1 MKCVLIVS
9 SGEMAEGASE
19 LHRMGYELELYPSTR
34 DLSSLKD
41 TREKESAAFIGREPC
56 SAERSHVRS
65 LRASFIQVLE
75 DRRYAGNDLIIFGES
90 DAVPMV
96 ASSRLEAALR
106 KRWRST
112 RKRIFSDSLS
122 PCRQPSPQGNPFESD
137 ELLFEDF
144 KTGGTDSNT
153 AYVWGTHAM
162 VIPSCKRKKVIQV
175 FADYRLPTDVALE
188 AANSSG
194 ELNIRVARHNLFYQ
208 HERTKKD
215 RPAALRPALLPTGV

>member
-106 KRWRST
+106 KEMEEHPET
-112 RKRIFSDSLS
+112 DIFRLFHHAVW
-122 PCRQPSPQGNPFESD
+122 SPQGNPFESD

-153 AYVWGTHAM
+153 AYVWDACHGNSLLQTEKSH
-162 VIPSCKRKKVIQV
+162 SGFC
-175 FADYRLPTDVALE
+175 RLS
-188 AANSSG
+188 AANRCCVGGGQQQWRTQYSG
-194 ELNIRVARHNLFYQ
+194 CPSQFVL
-208 HERTKKD
+208 
-215 RPAALRPALLPTGV
+215 PA

>member
-1 MKCVLIVS
+1 MKCVLIIS

-41 TREKESAAFIGREPC
+41 TREKESAAFIGRDPC

-65 LRASFIQVLE
+65 LRASFIRMLE

-106 KRWRST
+106 KEMKEHPETDIFRLFTMPSGRLREIHLSLMNFCLKIS
-112 RKRIFSDSLS
+112 KRERPTSI
-122 PCRQPSPQGNPFESD
+122 
-137 ELLFEDF
+137 
-144 KTGGTDSNT
+144 
-153 AYVWGTHAM
+153 
-162 VIPSCKRKKVIQV
+162 
-175 FADYRLPTDVALE
+175 LPMY
-188 AANSSG
+188 G
-194 ELNIRVARHNLFYQ
+194 ERM
-208 HERTKKD
+208 
-215 RPAALRPALLPTGV
+215 PW

>member
-34 DLSSLKD
+34 ELSSLKD
-41 TREKESAAFIGREPC
+41 TREKESAAFIGRDPC

-96 ASSRLEAALR
+96 ASSRLATALR
-106 KRWRST
+106 KEMEEHPET
-112 RKRIFSDSLS
+112 DSFRLFHHAVW
-122 PCRQPSPQGNPFESD
+122 SPQ
-137 ELLFEDF
+137 
-144 KTGGTDSNT
+144 
-153 AYVWGTHAM
+153 
-162 VIPSCKRKKVIQV
+162 
-175 FADYRLPTDVALE
+175 
-188 AANSSG
+188 
-194 ELNIRVARHNLFYQ
+194 
-208 HERTKKD
+208 
-215 RPAALRPALLPTGV
+215 

>member
-1 MKCVLIVS
+1 MQELVLLLLLFLVGGRGWAPS
-9 SGEMAEGASE
+9 NGFSFKKSGLPEILKMNRIFSAQPGLNFNIEFYEMRLDCIFRRDGGRSFPNCTGWDMNWNSI
-19 LHRMGYELELYPSTR
+19 LPPG

-106 KRWRST
+106 KEMEEHPET
-112 RKRIFSDSLS
+112 DIFRLFHHAVW
-122 PCRQPSPQGNPFESD
+122 SPQGNPFESD
-137 ELLFEDF
+137 ELF
-144 KTGGTDSNT
+144 
-153 AYVWGTHAM
+153 V
-162 VIPSCKRKKVIQV
+162 
-175 FADYRLPTDVALE
+175 
-188 AANSSG
+188 
-194 ELNIRVARHNLFYQ
+194 
-208 HERTKKD
+208 
-215 RPAALRPALLPTGV
+215 

>member
-1 MKCVLIVS
+1 MKCVLIIS

-41 TREKESAAFIGREPC
+41 TREKESAAFIGRDPC

-65 LRASFIQVLE
+65 LRASFIRMLE

-106 KRWRST
+106 KEML
-112 RKRIFSDSLS
+112 SLI
-122 PCRQPSPQGNPFESD
+122 
-137 ELLFEDF
+137 
-144 KTGGTDSNT
+144 
-153 AYVWGTHAM
+153 H
-162 VIPSCKRKKVIQV
+162 I
-175 FADYRLPTDVALE
+175 
-188 AANSSG
+188 
-194 ELNIRVARHNLFYQ
+194 
-208 HERTKKD
+208 
-215 RPAALRPALLPTGV
+215 